1 MQLCELVDAGE
12 LQALCESFTTATGVG
27 STIVDR
33 GGVILAASGWQEI
46 CTHFHRTHP
55 ETLVRCQESDTVL
68 ASQLEPGQAF
78 RIYQCRNG
86 LVDVAAPIRIAGE
99 YIANFFIGQFF
110 LQPPD
115 QRHFLAQAE
124 QFGFDKTAYL
134 EALAKVPIY
143 SERRAHELTCF
154 MSRLASLVGE
164 MGLARKQAEDA
175 LAEERRKHAAAQM
188 IPLESLGDVQ
198 FTDLFDLA
206 EIQRIQDTFAEATGV
221 ASIITHPDGHPITR
235 PGRFCRLCQ
244 GIIRQTEKGLLNCF
258 RSDAAIG
265 RYNPSGPIVQPCL
278 SGGLWD
284 AGASIT
290 VGGRHVA
297 NWLIGQVRNEEL
309 GHDRM
314 MAYAREIGADEEEF
328 RAALEEVPVMSKQQF
343 NCVAQTLF
351 VLANELSVKAYRDID
366 RKRELERLVDERTR
380 DLRQA
385 IDVAEQARTRIE
397 QQNLQLQ
404 RQAAELAQAK
414 ENAEAASRA
423 KSAFLANMSHELRT
437 PLNAVLGFSRLMQG
451 APETTTAQKDLLEI
465 VIRSGEH
472 LLGLINNV
480 LSMSKIEAGHVPVE
494 ASTFDLL
501 QLLQITASLMRG
513 QAREKGLQFTL
524 ELAPDLPQ
532 WIITDESKLRQVLIN
547 LLGNGIKYT
556 DCGGVIL
563 RGRVTGEK
571 SSQQPCLRF
580 EVEDSGVGIASDET
594 VQLFSPFVQLGAQ
607 RYPEAGTGLGLA
619 ISKQYVEV
627 LGGQI
632 GLTSQP
638 GKGSVF
644 CFEIPVTL
652 ASAEAIPVQSVM
664 GRVTGLTLGQPRYRL
679 LIAEDQRE
687 NRLLLRRILEPLGF
701 EVRDAVN
708 GQEAVRLSRQWQP
721 DLVWMDIRMPE
732 LNGIEACRQIKAASD
747 GSFPKIIAI
756 TAHALDEEREE
767 ILAGGF
773 DDFVRKPYCSAEVY
787 EVLKRHLGVQFILA
801 DAESPEAE
809 EFAPLVP
816 SELQEL
822 PPQWLDEL
830 GKAVELLDERRTR
843 QMVDQIGQRDSALG
857 KRLQRMVDQ
866 LQYKPLL
873 AVLDHLNN
881 RRRQEDGDDS

>member
-1 MQLCELVDAGE
+1 MRLCELVETGE
-12 LQALCESFTTATGVG
+12 LQALCESFTAVTGVG
-27 STIVDR
+27 STIVACD
-33 GGVILAASGWQEI
+33 GAILAAAGWQEI
-46 CTHFHRTHP
+46 CTRFHRVHS
-55 ETLVRCQESDTVL
+55 ETLARCRESDIVL
-68 ASQLEPGQAF
+68 ASQLEPGESF
-78 RIYQCRNG
+78 RLYQCKNG

-99 YIANFFIGQFF
+99 YVANFFIGQFF

-115 QRHFLAQAE
+115 KDYFLAQAQ
-124 QFGFDKTAYL
+124 QFGFDKTSYL
-134 EALAKVPIY
+134 EALAKVPSY
-143 SERRAHELTCF
+143 SEHRVYELTRF
-154 MSRLASLVGE
+154 MSRLANLVGE
-164 MGLARKQAEDA
+164 MGLARKRAEVA
-175 LAEERRKHAAAQM
+175 LVEERRKYEAAQM
-188 IPLESLGDVQ
+188 SPLESFGDVQ

-206 EIQRIQDTFAEATGV
+206 EIQRIQDAFAEATGV
-221 ASIITHPDGHPITR
+221 ASIITRPDGRPLTR
-235 PGRFCRLCQ
+235 PSKFCRLCQ
-244 GIIRQTEKGLLNCF
+244 GIIRRTEKGLINCF
-258 RSDAAIG
+258 KSDAAIG
-265 RYNPSGPIVQPCL
+265 RYNPAGPIVQPCL

-309 GHDRM
+309 DHDRM
-314 MAYAREIGADEEEF
+314 MAYAREIGADEGEF
-328 RAALEEVPVMSKQQF
+328 RAALEEVPIMSRQQF
-343 NCVAQTLF
+343 NCVAQMLF

-385 IDVAEQARTRIE
+385 IDVAEQARARIE

-414 ENAEAASRA
+414 EKAEAASRA

-451 APETTTAQKDLLEI
+451 SPETTAAQNDLLEI

-494 ASTFDLL
+494 VSTFDLL
-501 QLLQITASLMRG
+501 ELLRITASLMRG
-513 QAREKGLQFTL
+513 QAREKGLGFAL

-547 LLGNGIKYT
+547 LLGNAIKYT

-563 RGRVTGEK
+563 RARTTGAK
-571 SSQQPCLRF
+571 SSQQSCLRF
-580 EVEDSGVGIASDET
+580 EVEDSGVGIASEE
-594 VQLFSPFVQLGAQ
+594 VGQLFSPFVQLGAH

-619 ISKQYVEV
+619 ISKQYVDV
-627 LGGQI
+627 LGGRI

-638 GKGSVF
+638 GRGSVF
-644 CFEIPVTL
+644 HFEIPVML
-652 ASAEAIPVQSVM
+652 ASAEAIPTQAVL
-664 GRVTGLTLGQPRYRL
+664 GRVTGLAPGQPRYRL

-701 EVRDAVN
+701 EMCDAVN
-708 GQEAVRLSRQWQP
+708 GQEAVQLSRQWLP

-732 LNGIEACRQIKAASD
+732 LNGIEACRQIKAAS
-747 GSFPKIIAI
+747 GRSPPKIIAI

-787 EVLKRHLGVQFILA
+787 EVLKRHLGVQFVFA
-801 DAESPEAE
+801 DAEVPDAE
-809 EFAPLVP
+809 EPGPLDP
-816 SELQEL
+816 LELQDL
-822 PPQWLDEL
+822 SPQWLDEFR
-830 GKAVELLDERRTR
+830 KAVELLDDQRIR
-843 QMVDQIGQRDSALG
+843 QMVSQIDQRDDVLG
-857 KRLQRMVDQ
+857 KRLHRMVDQ

-873 AVLDHLNN
+873 AALDYLNN
-881 RRRQEDGDDS
+881 RRRQENNSNS